1 LSPAA
6 RKKFRRIAVRISSAS
21 GFEAAQWCLVL
32 TDDEEVRQLNKTY
45 RKKDRTTDVLSFAMQ
60 EGPGAELHPHLL
72 GDVVISVEQARK
84 QAPDEEL
91 EAEIVRLMIHG
102 LCHLRGFRH
111 GDAGSRREMRQEEEA
126 LLEQIRQ
133 GRFRLS
139 L

>member
-1 LSPAA
+1 
-6 RKKFRRIAVRISSAS
+6 
-21 GFEAAQWCLVL
+21 
-32 TDDEEVRQLNKTY
+32 
-45 RKKDRTTDVLSFAMQ
+45 MQ

-102 LCHLRGFRH
+102 LCHLRGFHH
-111 GDAGSRREMRQEEEA
+111 GDAGSRQKMRQQEEA